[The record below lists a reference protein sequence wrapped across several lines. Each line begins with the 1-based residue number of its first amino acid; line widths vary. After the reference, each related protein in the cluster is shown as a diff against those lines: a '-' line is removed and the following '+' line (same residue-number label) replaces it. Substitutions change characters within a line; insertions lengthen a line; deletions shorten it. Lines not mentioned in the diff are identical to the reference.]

1 MQSTSYI
8 VKKTSCPVNLD
19 SSDVAS
25 HARLSLPN
33 SGDRDRWLC
42 GVWQKE
48 QNVGM
53 ATESIGLPGQLLE
66 KVRQAAAKEEITP
79 EEFVRDAVETRL
91 NRSEWSKTL
100 EFGDRNARERGLKPT
115 DVETEIAAVRSDRIR

>member
-1 MQSTSYI
+1 
-8 VKKTSCPVNLD
+8 
-19 SSDVAS
+19 
-25 HARLSLPN
+25 
-33 SGDRDRWLC
+33 
-42 GVWQKE
+42 
-48 QNVGM
+48 M

-66 KVRQAAAKEEITP
+66 KVKQAAEKEKITP

-100 EFGDRNARERGLKPT
+100 EFGERNSRKRGLKPE

>member
-1 MQSTSYI
+1 
-8 VKKTSCPVNLD
+8 
-19 SSDVAS
+19 
-25 HARLSLPN
+25 
-33 SGDRDRWLC
+33 
-42 GVWQKE
+42 
-48 QNVGM
+48 M

-66 KVRQAAAKEEITP
+66 KVKQAAEKEKITP

-100 EFGDRNARERGLKPT
+100 AFGKRNAEERGLKPD